1 MKSEESKKSG
11 LSESFVTGVI
21 AVVFLLVGYQTA
33 LFIHR
38 AAVTEIAANRDVP
51 DTVYV
56 YREVNAVTEDPPV
69 RTEQVAVRKNAVHQ
83 PGAEAVRINVPVAK
97 VESFVFDPNTA
108 SIEDLCRLGFSP
120 KQARSIDNYRKKGG
134 VFSRKDDFARS
145 YVVDDSVYR
154 RLEPYIEIPKLDL
167 NEADVE
173 ALDRLPGIGEWYAKK
188 IVEYREELHG
198 YSFTEQLLDIYNFGR
213 ERYEALNDLVTVE
226 QPYRYPLWKL
236 SSDSLRRHPYIRNHE
251 TARSI
256 ILFRDNNPEEL
267 WTVENLCLAG
277 IISAADAER
286 LGRCVL

>member
-83 PGAEAVRINVPVAK
+83 PGAEAVRINAPVAK

-134 VFSRKDDFARS
+134 GFSRKDDFARS

-198 YSFTEQLLDIYNFGR
+198 YSFTEQLLDIYNFDR